1 MQEQRPAEL
10 DPELELSDEAFLLVG
25 TGGVVAVE
33 IEPAFADRHD
43 PRVLRQRAQ
52 RGDGLRIAFTG
63 VMGVDACRSVKA
75 MLVCNFLRGAALVH
89 GGTCHHDGRDA
100 GIARAR
106 DDLVEIAAERGVRQ
120 VGPDV
125 DHCSFFR
132 RYRSSSASRG
142 ESSSGLSFASSSRS
156 ASGEGSGSSGLLRTN
171 KSPCCDDAGLD
182 SSRTWR

>member
-1 MQEQRPAEL
+1 MEEQRPAEL
-10 DPELELSDEAFLLVG
+10 DAELELRDEAFLLVG

-33 IEPAFADRHD
+33 IEPAFADRYD

-63 VMGVDACRSVKA
+63 VMGVDACRSVKV

-89 GGTCHHDGRDA
+89 GGACHHDGRDA

-106 DDLVEIAAERGVRQ
+106 DDLVEIGPERGVRQ
-120 VGPDV
+120 VGPVV
-125 DHCSFFR
+125 DHCSFLR

-142 ESSSGLSFASSSRS
+142 ESSSGLGFARSSRT
-156 ASGEGSGSSGLLRTN
+156 AAGGGSGSSGLLRP
-171 KSPCCDDAGLD
+171 KKAAC
-182 SSRTWR
+182 

>member
-1 MQEQRPAEL
+1 MQERRPAEL
-10 DPELELSDEAFLLVG
+10 DAELELRDEAFLLVG

-33 IEPAFADRHD
+33 IEPALADRPA

-106 DDLVEIAAERGVRQ
+106 DDLVETAAERGMRQ

-132 RYRSSSASRG
+132 RYRGSSASRG

-156 ASGEGSGSSGLLRTN
+156 ASEAGSGACSLPRSNKSSGCR
-171 KSPCCDDAGLD
+171 DAN
-182 SSRTWR
+182 SHASWPP